1 MRLDV
6 TVGPSMVTVTNAT
19 EIAHGYAFGLNQ
31 AAFVEGPTGL
41 AFDAQAHVLY
51 VASTSDNQIFGIPN
65 AVVERS
71 TWFRWKGEYF
81 HAVGPSRL
89 YRFSDT

>member
-1 MRLDV
+1 LIDTHVADV
-6 TVGPSMVTVTNAT
+6 TDEAS
-19 EIAHGYAFGLNQ
+19 
-31 AAFVEGPTGL
+31 VEQL
-41 AFDAQAHVLY
+41 FD
-51 VASTSDNQIFGIPN
+51 